1 MIKNKNGITMVA
13 LVITVMVMLIIAT
26 ISFVTGKELLD
37 SSKVKGY
44 ITTMYMVKGEIE
56 NMNESYE
63 FDGDINHLV
72 GKMLDTGDSG
82 TVEKLKKIY
91 EDEGMEGRQTE
102 ILGSN
107 TWYVLDKEDVNN
119 LGIKNKMLN
128 DGEVFIVN
136 YTYGM
141 VIYSKGYTIS
151 GKTTYSLEGL
161 TKLEF

>member
-63 FDGDINHLV
+63 FDGD
-72 GKMLDTGDSG
+72 
-82 TVEKLKKIY
+82 
-91 EDEGMEGRQTE
+91 
-102 ILGSN
+102 
-107 TWYVLDKEDVNN
+107 
-119 LGIKNKMLN
+119 KNA
-128 DGEVFIVN
+128 
-136 YTYGM
+136 
-141 VIYSKGYTIS
+141 
-151 GKTTYSLEGL
+151 
-161 TKLEF
+161 